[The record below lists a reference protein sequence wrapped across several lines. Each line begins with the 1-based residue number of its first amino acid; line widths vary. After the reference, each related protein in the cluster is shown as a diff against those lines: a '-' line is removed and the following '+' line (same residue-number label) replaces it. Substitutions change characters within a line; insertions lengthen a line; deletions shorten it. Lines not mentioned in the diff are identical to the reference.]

1 MDDNIFGG
9 WCAKNDHEDGG
20 KVVLEWEAGRKE
32 WFDI

>member
-9 WCAKNDHEDGG
+9 WCAKNDHDSGG
-20 KVVLEWEAGRKE
+20 GAVLVWEAGRKE